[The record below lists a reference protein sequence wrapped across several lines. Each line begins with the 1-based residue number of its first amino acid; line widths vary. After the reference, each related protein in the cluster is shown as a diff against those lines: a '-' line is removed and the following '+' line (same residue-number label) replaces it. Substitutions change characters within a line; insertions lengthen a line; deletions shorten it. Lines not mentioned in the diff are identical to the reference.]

1 MVRRRSAPVLLAAA
15 CLLLPI
21 APPAQ
26 ADGVPATFTVAGAG
40 WGHGVG
46 LSQYGAY
53 GQALEGRDA
62 TTIVQHYFPGTT
74 VAPIQDDMDA
84 KVGLLHQVASA
95 QLRSER
101 LDPSGGAVE
110 VTIGGTVVA
119 GGPSDTFAFSV
130 VGASIA
136 VRKVTGGQ
144 GVDLGSAGT
153 VTVRWAG
160 TRVPGSAAGGP
171 TLVNV
176 IGPGGSF
183 ATGGHR
189 YRYGTID
196 VMAVQ
201 TSGGMKMNVVNNVR
215 VHDEYLYGVAEVS
228 SSWPDAALQAQV
240 IAARSYALAKMN
252 QGVRK
257 ACNCHVDDGGGPY
270 RDQTFA
276 GWSKQS
282 GAGGDRWTAAV
293 NATLPNGTQGLAAQ
307 YNGAP
312 ISAFYTS
319 STGGATQ
326 NVKDV
331 WGGDLPYAVSV
342 DDHWSL
348 NAPNPNRSWTVVVSQ
363 AAAAGAFGVPAV
375 AKLSVTERV
384 ASGAAKTV
392 TATLPDGGQRSIT
405 APAFTS
411 AFGMKSRYLTAIDG
425 DPGAPSPGAPVAA
438 TPAATPAPTPAATP
452 VATPTPV
459 VTGSVTMRIGPTKKP
474 VEGSSLKFS
483 GQVTPKTKG
492 ITIERQMLVNG
503 QWVVKA
509 KAKTKK
515 QGTYSFTIKKAVP
528 AGANYVYRVVA
539 YANGQVLASS
549 PEKTVRV
556 VARH

>member
-1 MVRRRSAPVLLAAA
+1 MLRRRPAVALIAAA
-15 CLLLPI
+15 CLLPL
-21 APPAQ
+21 AGPAR
-26 ADGVPATFTVAGAG
+26 ADGTPATFTVAGSG

-62 TTIVQHYFPGTT
+62 TTIVQYYFPGTT
-74 VAPIQDDMDA
+74 VAPIQDDMDV
-84 KVGLLHQVASA
+84 KVNLLHQVSSV
-95 QLRSER
+95 QMRSEK

-110 VTIGGTVVA
+110 LTIGGTVVT
-119 GGPSDTFAFSV
+119 GGAADTFALSV
-130 VGASIA
+130 VGASIS
-136 VRKVTGGQ
+136 VRKITGGQ
-144 GVDLGSAGT
+144 GVDVGSAGT
-153 VTVRWAG
+153 VSVRWAG

-171 TLVNV
+171 TLMNV

-183 ATGGHR
+183 ASGGHR
-189 YRYGTID
+189 YRYGSID
-196 VMAVQ
+196 VMAVS
-201 TSGGMKMNVVNNVR
+201 TSAGFKMNVVNNVR
-215 VHDEYLYGVAEVS
+215 VHDEYLYGIAEVS

-240 IAARSYALAKMN
+240 IAARSYVLAKMN

-270 RDQTFA
+270 SDQTFA

-293 NATLPNGTQGLAAQ
+293 NATLPNATQGLADL

-326 NVKDV
+326 DVTDV
-331 WGGDLPYAVSV
+331 WGGELPYAVTV

-348 NAPNPNRSWTVVVSQ
+348 NAPNPNRSWTVALSQ
-363 AAAAGAFGVPAV
+363 AAVAGAFHVPAV
-375 AKLSVTERV
+375 SKLTVSERV
-384 ASGAAKTV
+384 GSGTAKTV
-392 TATLPDGGQRSIT
+392 TATLPDGTQRSIA

-411 AFGMKSRYLTAIDG
+411 AFGLKSRYLTSIDG
-425 DPGAPSPGAPVAA
+425 DPGAARPGAPAPVPDA
-438 TPAATPAPTPAATP
+438 TSAPAATSTPEPTPSAT
-452 VATPTPV
+452 
-459 VTGSVTMRIGPTKKP
+459 VTGAVTMRIGPTKKP
-474 VEGSSLKFS
+474 VEGSSLQFT
-483 GQVTPKTKG
+483 GQVTPRTKG
-492 ITIERQMLVNG
+492 ITVERQMLVNG

-515 QGTYSFTIKKAVP
+515 LGKYTFTIKKAVP

-539 YANGQVLASS
+539 YANGQVMASS
-549 PEKTVRV
+549 PEKTVSI
-556 VARH
+556 VAKR